1 MAEDVTLPDGT
12 EKLWTGKEVAAM
24 FRVSQATIS
33 RWAKDGK
40 LTRVGPPRSHLRFR
54 DSEVR
59 ALMSGTPAD
68 PAA

>member
-12 EKLWTGKEVAAM
+12 ERLWTGQEVAAV

-40 LTRVGPPRSHLRFR
+40 LTRVGPPGSHLRFR
-54 DSEVR
+54 DSQVR
-59 ALMSGTPAD
+59 ALLAGTPAD

>member
-1 MAEDVTLPDGT
+1 MAEDATPPGGT
-12 EKLWTGKEVAAM
+12 ERLWTGKEVAAL
-24 FRVSQATIS
+24 FRVSLPTIS